1 MAQRALEIIAEARA
15 AIAAGR
21 DPDVPALQARIREAG
36 GGDDAL
42 QQLERVLSIHRA
54 RARLARPPA
63 APPASRVAVT
73 PLRAELRT
81 RPTISANMDVRRRAD
96 GGRLGLEWDAAPAVA
111 GWEVRFSER
120 PDARGE
126 YVVREELSLP
136 GGATGV
142 DVPLGELPLRVH
154 VLGRSRDGRLVRRA
168 VVSGLTRAGWN
179 ERWLRRAS
187 AS

>member
-1 MAQRALEIIAEARA
+1 
-15 AIAAGR
+15 
-21 DPDVPALQARIREAG
+21 
-36 GGDDAL
+36 
-42 QQLERVLSIHRA
+42 
-54 RARLARPPA
+54 
-63 APPASRVAVT
+63 
-73 PLRAELRT
+73 
-81 RPTISANMDVRRRAD
+81 MDVRRRAD